1 MAREAEVAEP
11 KTKAAGRAQPWTEA
25 DLAGAT
31 GIEPDSP
38 ATPAATTATSHSA
51 SAALGR
57 MDRRRSRAFATIPL
71 G

>member
-38 ATPAATTATSHSA
+38 ATPAATATSHSA

-57 MDRRRSRAFATIPL
+57 MDHQRSRAFATIPL